1 MKIYESPKA
10 AVVAFEVVN
19 IITTSVAVPE
29 DTPEVLTTWGNRI
42 ADVGSRS
49 IFD

>member
-19 IITTSVAVPE
+19 IITTSIAVPE

-42 ADVGSRS
+42 ADVGGRN

>member
-10 AVVAFEVVN
+10 AVVAFEVVD
-19 IITTSVAVPE
+19 IITTSIPTPE
-29 DTPEVLTTWGNRI
+29 DTPEMLTTWGNRI
-42 ADVGSRS
+42 ADVGSNS